1 MYEIVSKRTLN
12 SVTTMMEI
20 NAPFVARKAQPGQ
33 FIILRV
39 SEVGERVPL
48 TIGGYDREK
57 GTVTIIFQS
66 PGATT
71 KLLAEMNVG
80 DCLHDVVGPLGTP
93 TEFEGMHKVD
103 VYKRQE
109 CQIEPL
115 SVRRWS
121 VWCSALGAPL

>member
-1 MYEIVSKRTLN
+1 MFPMYEIVSKRTLN

-57 GTVTIIFQS
+57 GTVTIIFQIARRYDQTV
-66 PGATT
+66 GRT
-71 KLLAEMNVG
+71 LNVG
-80 DCLHDVVGPLGTP
+80 DCLHGFCWPAGHAQQSL
-93 TEFEGMHKVD
+93 
-103 VYKRQE
+103 RA
-109 CQIEPL
+109 CI
-115 SVRRWS
+115 R
-121 VWCSALGAPL
+121 